1 MVYAVINGGYFN
13 MTSEISSSFI
23 AENFTVKS
31 KTTVNEYVNIHPTVG
46 AFGLTADGQFE
57 AQYIY
62 SFDPD
67 M

>member
-1 MVYAVINGGYFN
+1 